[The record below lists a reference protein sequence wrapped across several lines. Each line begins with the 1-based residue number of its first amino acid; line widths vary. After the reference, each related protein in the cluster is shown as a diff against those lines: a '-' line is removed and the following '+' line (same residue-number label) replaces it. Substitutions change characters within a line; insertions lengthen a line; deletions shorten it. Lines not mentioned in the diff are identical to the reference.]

1 MIQYCIKGEIMKL
14 LELEKLVNSEYFWIG
29 DAEIVGS
36 TLIIKDIRDGYTF
49 ELTIQEEDNLYHIK
63 KKMNVLREETTMTF
77 SCKPHMIGGTLNR
90 LALSIMNADKVA
102 GRVIRDSL
110 YDIFVTRRMRVDTVV
125 TKKKEVFDFIFG
137 QLTLSIEGNLVKI
150 YYKDNTDFKIDKWD
164 TIECEDEDVAFDTY
178 NYSCYLAKET
188 VKTLKSLYSVI

>member
-1 MIQYCIKGEIMKL
+1 MKL

-36 TLIIKDIRDGYTF
+36 TLIIKDVRDGYTF
-49 ELTIQEEDNLYHIK
+49 ELTIQEEDDLYHIK
-63 KKMNVLREETTMTF
+63 KKMNVLGEETTMTF
-77 SCKPHMIGGTLNR
+77 SCKPHMIEGVLTR
-90 LALSIMNADKVA
+90 LAFAIMNADKVA

-125 TKKKEVFDFIFG
+125 TKKKKEVFDFIFG
-137 QLTLSIEGNLVKI
+137 QLTLSIENNLVKV
-150 YYKDNTDFKIDKWD
+150 YYKDNTDFNTDKWD

-178 NYSCYLAKET
+178 NYSCYLARET
-188 VKTLKSLYSVI
+188 VKTLKSLYSVV

>member
-1 MIQYCIKGEIMKL
+1 MKL

>member
-1 MIQYCIKGEIMKL
+1 MKL
-14 LELEKLVNSEYFWIG
+14 LELEKLINSEYFWLG
-29 DAEIVGS
+29 DTEIIGS
-36 TLIIKDIRDGYTF
+36 TLTIKEVRDGYRF

-63 KKMNVLREETTMTF
+63 KKMNVLGEETIMTF
-77 SCKPHMIGGTLNR
+77 SCKPHMIDGAIHR
-90 LALSIMNADKVA
+90 LAFAIMNADKVA

-125 TKKKEVFDFIFG
+125 TKKKKEVYDMIFG
-137 QLTLSIEGNLVKI
+137 QLTLSVEDNVVNI
-150 YYKDNTDFKIDKWD
+150 YYKDNTDFNIDRQD
-164 TIECEDEDVAFDTY
+164 TIKCEDKEVALYTF